1 MLILLFALAAVLT
14 RKCPEYTGV
23 LQKQVEVGKTA
34 MLADA
39 QVCSSS
45 KRTQYAQQECNNES
59 VTPENIE
66 STKNHGDSDGDSTP
80 NLDQIKAFLS
90 SLDPDLLST
99 LLLEA
104 QRESRNLE
112 SR

>member
-1 MLILLFALAAVLT
+1 LLILLFALAAVLT

-23 LQKQVEVGKTA
+23 LQKQVQVGKTA

-80 NLDQIKAFLS
+80 NLDQIKSLLS
-90 SLDPDLLST
+90 SLDPDLLQK
-99 LLLEA
+99 LLVEILE
-104 QRESRNLE
+104 E
-112 SR
+112 

>member
-1 MLILLFALAAVLT
+1 M
-14 RKCPEYTGV
+14 
-23 LQKQVEVGKTA
+23 GKTA
-34 MLADA
+34 IPVDA

-90 SLDPDLLST
+90 SLDPDLLQK
-99 LLLEA
+99 LLVEILKE
-104 QRESRNLE
+104 
-112 SR
+112 

>member
-23 LQKQVEVGKTA
+23 LQKQVPVGKTA
-34 MLADA
+34 IPVDA

-59 VTPENIE
+59 VTLENIE

-90 SLDPDLLST
+90 SLDPDLLQK
-99 LLLEA
+99 LLVEILKE
-104 QRESRNLE
+104 
-112 SR
+112 

>member
-1 MLILLFALAAVLT
+1 
-14 RKCPEYTGV
+14 
-23 LQKQVEVGKTA
+23 

-45 KRTQYAQQECNNES
+45 KITQYAQQECNNES

-90 SLDPDLLST
+90 SLDPDLLQK
-99 LLLEA
+99 LLVEILKE
-104 QRESRNLE
+104 
-112 SR
+112 

>member
-23 LQKQVEVGKTA
+23 LQKQVPVGKTA
-34 MLADA
+34 IPVDA

-90 SLDPDLLST
+90 SLDPDLLQK
-99 LLLEA
+99 LLVEILKE
-104 QRESRNLE
+104 
-112 SR
+112 

>member
-1 MLILLFALAAVLT
+1 LLILLFALAAVLT

-23 LQKQVEVGKTA
+23 LQKQVQVGKTA

-80 NLDQIKAFLS
+80 NLDQIKSLLS
-90 SLDPDLLST
+90 SLDPDLLQK
-99 LLLEA
+99 LLVEILKE
-104 QRESRNLE
+104 
-112 SR
+112 

>member
-1 MLILLFALAAVLT
+1 MHSTEQPCI
-14 RKCPEYTGV
+14 GV
-23 LQKQVEVGKTA
+23 LQKQVPVGKTA

-39 QVCSSS
+39 QVCLKP
-45 KRTQYAQQECNNES
+45 KRPQYAQQECNNES

-66 STKNHGDSDGDSTP
+66 STKNDGDSTP
-80 NLDQIKAFLS
+80 NLDQIKSLLS

-112 SR
+112 SRE